1 MIFRLARL
9 QIRSHRLRTGFVAV
23 AVVLTTVLYM
33 TVISFA
39 YCAVD
44 SVQLSKMLAFTSD
57 VHALIVDTGY
67 SISGEALREEIQSA
81 PEVSE
86 TFLAAYAPVHWEE
99 PAEANSIRQGFGM
112 AFVDREGILPH
123 HFMTMTEGRFP
134 QRLDDIMLCREAFP
148 TLSIGDQVRFFIISA
163 YTPEPMVR
171 ERTYTVSGFYH
182 SDADSP
188 PPAVALY
195 GENVAEELELS
206 VMMNFHSSFGIEQ
219 RLDAVLERLSPW
231 ELPGEEPRTQ
241 INNAYVGADLGNLL
255 QPDIVLMMLLVIGV
269 LFFAAFLLIYNVY
282 SIALTQ
288 DMRAFGLLKVIGMTH
303 RQMKKL
309 TLMQTGLI
317 ACGALPVGLAAGY
330 FIGFK
335 LLSPIFMSM
344 SGEVLPNRFSPII
357 SLISAGLTLFT
368 LFFSA
373 LRPLARIKKMTP
385 IQSISPEPDGKAPKK
400 EKRREAPASPR
411 SLAMAGL
418 RRSRGRMLVTSL
430 SAMVSVLLFILVGAF
445 TEIDT
450 MIGGKQLGM
459 FDVEL
464 GLWDGDRDGL
474 IPNELTQISSF
485 IAVEPDMI
493 EKLAASDA
501 VEEMQFLRFGQVE
514 ADISPSLEE
523 SLRAFLAQKTEYEWE
538 REKYQGILDSGRIK
552 TAVLSIP
559 DELCRNIVVY
569 RDDMLKPFHYDGEEL
584 YDGKHVLCVFTKNE
598 LQILPDIQFSPGEA
612 LSSDGLK
619 REYEVIPAELS
630 SGLWTALAEICGSPT
645 ANNTGVEEVFFL
657 LPESVFEREL
667 PDAPVFKVL
676 VNAKEG
682 MEDDLL
688 EEAQALIEG
697 RGVGSGDTR
706 FEYDVGGRLTDMIEL
721 QERLGAIQLTGYS
734 LCGIIFLI
742 GLLNMVN
749 SALTSTVLRRR
760 EFAMLETVGMTHAQ
774 LRRMLLYENSVG
786 GLFGLVAF
794 TVGSALSYALLAQIF
809 DVKVSAISLPA
820 VGILLLLFV
829 VGWVTAELS
838 FKAATNVSLTERV
851 KWEE

>member
-23 AVVLTTVLYM
+23 AVALTTVLYM

-57 VHALIVDTGY
+57 AHALIVDTGY

-195 GENVAEELELS
+195 GENVAEELDLS

-255 QPDIVLMMLLVIGV
+255 QPGNVLLILLVIGV

-288 DMRAFGLLKVIGMTH
+288 DMRAFGLLKVIGMTYK
-303 RQMKKL
+303 QMKKL

-317 ACGALPVGLAAGY
+317 ACGALPVGLLLGY
-330 FIGFK
+330 FIGFR
-335 LLSPIFMSM
+335 LLAPVFMSM
-344 SGEVLPNRFSPII
+344 SGEVLPYRFSPII
-357 SLISAGLTLFT
+357 VLLSGGLTLFT

-385 IQSISPEPDGKAPKK
+385 IQSVSAEPESKAPKK
-400 EKRREAPASPR
+400 EKRRQAPASPR

-418 RRSRGRMLVTSL
+418 RRSRGRMLITSL
-430 SAMVSVLLFILVGAF
+430 SAMVSVLLFVIVGGI
-445 TEIDT
+445 TDIMVDVERV
-450 MIGGKQLGM
+450 GM

-464 GLWDGDRDGL
+464 GLSGNRDGL
-474 IPNELTQISSF
+474 IPDELTQISSF

-523 SLRAFLAQKTEYEWE
+523 SLRTFLAQETEYEWE

-559 DELCRNIVVY
+559 DQLCRDIVVY
-569 RDDMLKPFHYDGEEL
+569 RDDRSKSFHYDGEEL

-598 LQILPDIQFSPGEA
+598 LEILPDIQFSPGEA

-630 SGLWTALAEICGSPT
+630 SGLWTALAEICGDPM
-645 ANNTGVEEVFFL
+645 ANHFGVEEVYFL
-657 LPESVFEREL
+657 LPESVFEREF

-682 MEDDLL
+682 REDALL
-688 EEAQALIEG
+688 KEAQALTEG
-697 RGVGSGDTR
+697 RRVGSGDTS
-706 FEYDVGGRLTDMIEL
+706 FSYLLGGKLLDLEKL

-734 LCGIIFLI
+734 LCGIILLI
-742 GLLNMVN
+742 GLMNMVN
-749 SALTSTVLRRR
+749 SALTSTVQRRR
-760 EFAMLETVGMTHAQ
+760 EFAMLETVGMTRAQ
-774 LRRMLLYENSVG
+774 LRLMLLYENSVG
-786 GLFGLVAF
+786 GVFGLAAF
-794 TVGSALSYALLAQIF
+794 AVGSALSNTLLAQTFGAKI
-809 DVKVSAISLPA
+809 SAISLPA
-820 VGILLLLFV
+820 AGILVLLFV

-838 FKAATNVSLTERV
+838 FRTATKASLTERV